1 MSHDLLDLVL
11 PRLAKRL
18 NRQLR
23 RFRAG
28 EMDEGQFSQKFE
40 TLLQQ
45 QHAWLANRGI
55 DELEAAEV
63 VHGAVIVLSAPGLKA
78 EAVEQSI
85 PLEIIEHQAV
95 RAAAAD
101 IAQAYG
107 VSERKATNR
116 LSRLVAAYTE

>member
-28 EMDEGQFSQKFE
+28 EMDEGQFSHRFE
-40 TLLQQ
+40 LLLQQ

-55 DELEAAEV
+55 GDVEAAEV

-78 EAVEQSI
+78 ESLEQQI
-85 PLEIIEHQAV
+85 PLEVVEHQAV

-101 IAQAYG
+101 IAKTYG
-107 VSERKATNR
+107 VSERKATSR
-116 LSRLVAAYTE
+116 LSSLVAS